1 VLLKGESP
9 IKFQAIELAQL
20 QGLLN
25 SPEHVAELHL
35 CSLQVLEDDD
45 LALKAT
51 SPPGYHVNNIAR
63 ELQ

>member
-25 SPEHVAELHL
+25 SPEQVAELHL

-45 LALKAT
+45 LAL
-51 SPPGYHVNNIAR
+51 SS
-63 ELQ
+63 LQ